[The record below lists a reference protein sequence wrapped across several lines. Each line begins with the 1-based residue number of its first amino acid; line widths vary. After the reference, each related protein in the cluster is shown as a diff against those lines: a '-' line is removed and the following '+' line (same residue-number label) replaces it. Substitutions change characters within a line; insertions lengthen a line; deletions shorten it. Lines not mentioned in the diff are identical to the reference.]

1 MAYTLADLQTDI
13 RNYTEVDNDANRT
26 PQVLTDSVLSRIIQ
40 NAENK
45 IYREVDSDEER
56 FFATSQLVIGNR
68 YVTIPQDLRF
78 IRYVQLTDSNGN
90 QFYLEQRDTSFMS
103 EFYTTPG
110 TSSVDIPRYYG
121 NWDAEFWVVAPTP
134 DKAYTI
140 TLAYNKEPIS
150 ITNTTEPTAAPA
162 ATNGT
167 YLSNKYQDV
176 LLYASLVNSY
186 GYLKGPQDMIQYY
199 NQAYEKALMS
209 YAIEQQGRRRRDEY
223 GDGVIRTVLE
233 SKNPSKNK

>member
-1 MAYTLADLQTDI
+1 MAYTLENLQTDI
-13 RNYTEVDNDANRT
+13 RNYTEVDNDSNRT

-209 YAIEQQGRRRRDEY
+209 YAIEHLG
-223 GDGVIRTVLE
+223 
-233 SKNPSKNK
+233 S